1 MGVIPNVT
9 LEGVFVVYSAETP
22 FFSLMTTELESVNQM
37 LGHIGEAPINS
48 IANSEALPVSA
59 NVALTTLREVAR
71 EVQTEEW
78 HFNTVTDHSI
88 SPDADNKIPL
98 PATTLFVDAVDN
110 TDDYVQRGSY
120 LYNRKDRTFTFTSSV
135 KVDLTEELVWEDLPE
150 VAKRYIT
157 LRASRIFQGR
167 IVGSRELESLI
178 AVDEMQARARLQE
191 LDSQSSDR
199 TIFDSQDVQY
209 RLGVRR
215 KYNIR

>member
-1 MGVIPNVT
+1 MA
-9 LEGVFVVYSAETP
+9 L
-22 FFSLMTTELESVNQM
+22 TTELESVNQM

-48 IANSEALPVSA
+48 IANTEALPVSA
-59 NVALTTLREVAR
+59 NVALTTLREVAK

-78 HFNTVTDHSI
+78 HFNTVTDHEI
-88 SPDADNKIPL
+88 SPDAANKIPL
-98 PATTLFVDAVDN
+98 PPSTLFVDAVDKN
-110 TDDYVQRGSY
+110 DDYVQRGLF
-120 LYNRKDRTFTFTSSV
+120 LYNRKDRTFAFTSTV
-135 KVDLTEELVWEDLPE
+135 KVDLTEQLDWDDLIEP
-150 VAKRYIT
+150 ARRYIT

-199 TIFDSQDVQY
+199 TIFDSTDVYY

-215 KYNIR
+215 KYNVRAS